1 MLMLI
6 PLSIIMGITITLFML
21 AQSEAIEAQAS
32 MVESS
37 ARAIAFHHDAA
48 VRQPVAATGYVDVP
62 ASGIF
67 SAFEGLQTYAH
78 IEGGTTFLVTWPA
91 RFSADATLA
100 APSHHSDEVL
110 RNSFRQ
116 GARDLANAPASP
128 GMIVHG
134 SLEFAT
140 GAFSHQV
147 GNVMLPFGPPAL
159 EGAPV
164 ILTILSGT

>member
-6 PLSIIMGITITLFML
+6 PMSIIMGITVTLFML
-21 AQSEAIEAQAS
+21 AQAEAIEAQTS
-32 MVESS
+32 LVERS
-37 ARAIAFHHDAA
+37 ARAITFHHDAA
-48 VRQPVAATGYVDVP
+48 MRQPVAAAGYVDVP

-78 IEGGTTFLVTWPA
+78 VEGGTTFLMTWPA
-91 RFSADATLA
+91 RFSTDTTMT
-100 APSHHSDEVL
+100 APSHHSDEVV
-110 RNSFRQ
+110 RNSIRQ
-116 GARDLANAPASP
+116 SARDLSNAASSP
-128 GMIVHG
+128 GLIVHG

-147 GNVMLPFGPPAL
+147 GGVMLPFGPPAI